1 MKNALKGGNEIA
13 QGLPASKRN
22 EFTAKLI
29 RYMEAADK
37 LEKLEEKWKNAKG
50 GFNVKTRD
58 ATGTLEKGKA
68 AIENYEKSKSELASY
83 IKNSQNQEQL
93 IEWGMNALK
102 SFSSKL
108 DDKATKYD
116 ATTCGLL
123 LSTFVVGIVSVAT
136 NSVPLRVFG
145 VVPLAF
151 ATAIAIFMFVKQLK
165 ASKKVEEAAKK
176 LKEFSST

>member
-1 MKNALKGGNEIA
+1 LKNALKGGNEIA

-29 RYMEAADK
+29 RYMEAADN
-37 LEKLEEKWKNAKG
+37 LEKLEEEWKNAKG

-83 IKNSQNQEQL
+83 IKSSQNQEQL
-93 IEWGMNALK
+93 IEWAINSLK

-108 DDKATKYD
+108 DDKSMMYFLGTIPL
-116 ATTCGLL
+116 GF
-123 LSTFVVGIVSVAT
+123 STFVAGIVSVAT
-136 NSVPLRVFG
+136 NSVPLQVFG
-145 VVPLAF
+145 VGPLAF
-151 ATAIAIFMFVKQLK
+151 ASAYLLLMHLKQAE
-165 ASKKVEEAAKK
+165 ASKKAEEAAKK
-176 LKEFSST
+176 LKEFSPT